1 MKVAGIILAG
11 GLSRRMGG
19 REKSLMELGGQ
30 PLIQHVKTRFEK
42 QVETLAI
49 NANGDPDRFE
59 FLGLDVVADPVDGF
73 VGPLAGVLAGMQW
86 ATRQKENS
94 HVVSVAADTP
104 FFPNDLVG
112 SLMEKL
118 AETPSTKIALASSQ
132 NRLHPVFGL
141 WPVSLASALQDF
153 LERGETRKVLAF
165 VDEHGLAETPFEIV
179 DDFDPFFNI
188 NTDEDLQLA
197 ANRVGQSL

>member
-59 FLGLDVVADPVDGF
+59 FLELDIVADPVDGF

-86 ATRQKENS
+86 ATRQEEIS

-112 SLMEKL
+112 SLTDKL
-118 AETPSTKIALASSQ
+118 SETPSAQIALASSQ

-141 WPVSLASALQDF
+141 WPVSLTAALQDF

-188 NTDEDLQLA
+188 NTNEDLELA
-197 ANRVGQSL
+197 ADRVGQSL